1 MKSTKAGIL
10 YFALVFGAGFAL
22 GPIRVL
28 WLVPRVGD
36 RAAELIEAPI
46 MLAVMVLAARAI
58 TRRLAVSAAA
68 SARLAMGLTG
78 LALMLAAEF
87 GLVLWL
93 RGITLQDYFAG
104 RDPVAALVY
113 YALLGVFALTPLL
126 LAAMKG
132 RDRTD

>member
-68 SARLAMGLTG
+68 SARLSMGFTG

-93 RGITLQDYFAG
+93 RGVTLQDYFAG

>member
-46 MLAVMVLAARAI
+46 MLAVIVLAARAI

-93 RGITLQDYFAG
+93 RGVTLQDYFAG

>member
-22 GPIRVL
+22 GPFRVL

>member
-1 MKSTKAGIL
+1 MKATKAGLL

-22 GPIRVL
+22 GAIRVL
-28 WLVPRVGD
+28 WLVPKVGD
-36 RAAELIEAPI
+36 RAAELMESPV
-46 MLAVMVLAARAI
+46 MLAVIVLAARGV
-58 TRRLAVSAAA
+58 TKRLAVPAAA
-68 SARLAMGLTG
+68 GSRLAMGFIG
-78 LALMLAAEF
+78 LALTLAAEF

-93 RGITLQDYFAG
+93 RGITLEDYFDG
-104 RDPVAALVY
+104 RDPVTALVY

>member
-46 MLAVMVLAARAI
+46 MLAVIVLAARAI